1 MSCDV
6 HFNTDVRS
14 GIVAVCGCG
23 YTGKPQDNWD
33 GFVTGYECPKC
44 GEEAKVDMVLDVGT
58 AYRIVTKKWPDGNTY
73 DKTIKTNIMELRM
86 SDDPRNMSEWV
97 AKKGASSILWE
108 VLRALEPDMPKKPKM
123 KDFVGQ
129 RVSDMKSYIDR
140 ATSEAKSLAKIVGK
154 KKAVDFAVSAMEDAQ
169 NGKAAFFKALRVYKA
184 FWRSAFRKEYSI
196 MDLFKGKVHEVFER
210 NNPYGDDAKAQTRA
224 ILDAKAQTRAILDAK
239 AQTRAILMAMGID
252 LKKVKMSSKFKFVS
266 MASKLAD
273 KRAEAA
279 FKVIKGRMART
290 TVNALLEHIGEN
302 EKFAEL
308 RDFLLG
314 VYQEFGNVYIRT
326 SVIKSMKIGD
336 VFVPGMRVIRMAS
349 YKPFEKST
357 WKHKAFME
365 EHPEFFANPEFSM
378 ERGTL
383 TTEKDGSNWI
393 YDSVWKGMI
402 QVSGPWYDTCLMT
415 KAKMK
420 GGWKMIDLV
429 PYNENVG
436 NDEDE
441 DEDEDSWEPVSTE
454 EDTDIGSDIDEED
467 SAAA

>member
-1 MSCDV
+1 MSC
-6 HFNTDVRS
+6 
-14 GIVAVCGCG
+14 GIVGICECGWRG
-23 YTGKPQDNWD
+23 QPQDNWD
-33 GFVTGYECPKC
+33 GYRTGYECPNC
-44 GEEAKVDMVLDVGT
+44 GEEAKVDMVFDIGT
-58 AYRIVTKKWPDGNTY
+58 AYRIVTKKWPEGNTY

-108 VLRALEPDMPKKPKM
+108 VLRVLEPDMPKKPKW
-123 KDFVGQ
+123 KTFET
-129 RVSDMKSYIDR
+129 K
-140 ATSEAKSLAKIVGK
+140 
-154 KKAVDFAVSAMEDAQ
+154 VDY
-169 NGKAAFFKALRVYKA
+169 FKAKDKYKA

-210 NNPYGDDAKAQTRA
+210 NNPYGD
-224 ILDAKAQTRAILDAK
+224 DAKAQTRAILDAK

-336 VFVPGMRVIRMAS
+336 AVLPGMHAIRMAS